1 MERFEGFLKLFIQ
14 VLQLSDMERI
24 TSAQPPPCGP
34 KHLPLDI
41 ADMQGMDFPIYVYKP
56 RRGMKRVDESKETY
70 KLPHRLIEKK
80 RRDRINECIAQ
91 LKDLLPEHLKLTT
104 LGHLEKAVVLELT
117 LKHVKALSGLLEQQ
131 QQKIIALQKDLQIS
145 DHGGDSTESSEEMF
159 RSGFH
164 LCAKEV
170 LHYVASQESSRD
182 LTPSHV
188 ISHIQKV
195 AAEVLQHRSSLH
207 PDESIPLVS
216 EKPKKPAG
224 QSQRVSEV
232 PAKNCVP
239 VIQRTYPH
247 GMGEQS
253 GSDTDTDSGYG
264 GEHDKRDPKAQWSE
278 SHAKEREN
286 AKHVASERTAGAI
299 KQEGDEPQAKRSRS
313 DSSEDEIL
321 VVHNASG
328 PGGYMSF
335 SPNQPPFCLPFYLI
349 PPSAATAAA
358 YLPMLEKC
366 WYPGGMPVMYPGMS
380 GSAVSL
386 PSETLASSLVMSPR
400 SGSPVP
406 HQNHMDS
413 PAIQKTLRQVPPL
426 NLETKD

>member
-1 MERFEGFLKLFIQ
+1 
-14 VLQLSDMERI
+14 
-24 TSAQPPPCGP
+24 
-34 KHLPLDI
+34 
-41 ADMQGMDFPIYVYKP
+41 MQGMEFPIYVYKS
-56 RRGMKRVDESKETY
+56 RRGMKRGDESKETY

-117 LKHVKALSGLLEQQ
+117 LKHVKTLSTLLEQQ

-145 DHGGDSTESSEEMF
+145 DHGGDSVETNEEMF

-170 LHYVASQESSRD
+170 LQYVASQERSRD

-195 AAEVLQHRSSLH
+195 AAEVLQHRSSPH
-207 PDESIPLVS
+207 PEEPAPQAL
-216 EKPKKPAG
+216 EKLKKPAG
-224 QSQRVSEV
+224 QPQRAFDG

-247 GMGEQS
+247 VMGEQS

-264 GEHDKRDPKAQWSE
+264 GEHDKRDPKTQWSE
-278 SHAKEREN
+278 SHAKEGEL
-286 AKHVASERTAGAI
+286 KHAASERTAGAI
-299 KQEGDEPQAKRSRS
+299 KQEGDEPLAKKSRS
-313 DSSEDEIL
+313 DSSEDEVL
-321 VVHNASG
+321 SGHAAGG
-328 PGGYMSF
+328 PGSYMSF

-349 PPSAATAAA
+349 PPAAAPVAA

-366 WYPGGMPVMYPGMS
+366 WYPGGMPVMYPPGMS
-380 GSAVSL
+380 GSTEAL
-386 PSETLASSLVMSPR
+386 PSSLVMSPR
-400 SGSPVP
+400 PGSPVP
-406 HQNHMDS
+406 HQNPMDS
-413 PAIQKTLRQVPPL
+413 PALHKALKQPAL

>member
-1 MERFEGFLKLFIQ
+1 
-14 VLQLSDMERI
+14 MERI
-24 TSAQPPPCGP
+24 TSAQPPPCVP
-34 KHLPLDI
+34 KHPSLDI

-56 RRGMKRVDESKETY
+56 RRGMKRGDENKETY

-117 LKHVKALSGLLEQQ
+117 LKHVKALSTHLEQQ

-145 DHGGDSTESSEEMF
+145 DHGGDKAENSEEMF

-170 LHYVASQESSRD
+170 LHYLASQESSRD

-195 AAEVLQHRSSLH
+195 AAEVLQHQSSRQ
-207 PDESIPLVS
+207 PEESVHQASEKVKKLASQPQKPQVS
-216 EKPKKPAG
+216 EG
-224 QSQRVSEV
+224 

-247 GMGEQS
+247 GTGELS

-264 GEHDKRDPKAQWSE
+264 GEHDKPKAQWSE
-278 SHAKEREN
+278 SHAREGDL
-286 AKHVASERTAGAI
+286 KHPASERTAGAI
-299 KQEGDEPQAKRSRS
+299 KQEGDEPRAKKSRS
-313 DSSEDEIL
+313 DSTADEIHPAG
-321 VVHNASG
+321 VAGS
-328 PGGYMSF
+328 YMGF
-335 SPNQPPFCLPFYLI
+335 SPNQTPFCLPFYLI
-349 PPSAATAAA
+349 PPAAAAAAA

-366 WYPGGMPVMYPGMS
+366 WYPGGVPMMYPGLS
-380 GSAVSL
+380 GTAGSL
-386 PSETLASSLVMSPR
+386 TPDTLPSSLVTSPR
-400 SGSPVP
+400 AGSPVP
-406 HQNHMDS
+406 HQTPVDS
-413 PAIQKTLRQVPPL
+413 PALHKALKQVPPL

>member
-1 MERFEGFLKLFIQ
+1 
-14 VLQLSDMERI
+14 MERI
-24 TSAQPPPCGP
+24 TSAQPPPCVP
-34 KHLPLDI
+34 KHASLDI

-56 RRGMKRVDESKETY
+56 RRGMKHGNESKETY

-117 LKHVKALSGLLEQQ
+117 LKHVKALSTLLEQQ

-145 DHGGDSTESSEEMF
+145 DHGGDSAETSEEMF

-170 LHYVASQESSRD
+170 LQYVASQDRSRD

-188 ISHIQKV
+188 IGHIQKV
-195 AAEVLQHRSSLH
+195 AAEVLQHGSN
-207 PDESIPLVS
+207 PQADEYPPQAA
-216 EKPKKPAG
+216 EKLKKPAG
-224 QSQRVSEV
+224 QPQKMFEG

-239 VIQRTYPH
+239 VIQRTNPQ

-264 GEHDKRDPKAQWSE
+264 GEPDKRDPKTQWSE
-278 SHAKEREN
+278 RHAKEGEL
-286 AKHVASERTAGAI
+286 KHVMSEMTAGGI
-299 KQEGDEPQAKRSRS
+299 KQEGDEPPLKKSRP
-313 DSSEDEIL
+313 DSPEEL
-321 VVHNASG
+321 LSG
-328 PGGYMSF
+328 HTAGGAGSYMGF
-335 SPNQPPFCLPFYLI
+335 SPNQIPFSLPFYLV
-349 PPSAATAAA
+349 PPATAPVAA

-366 WYPGGMPVMYPGMS
+366 WYHGGMPVMYPGAG
-380 GSAVSL
+380 GSVGSL
-386 PSETLASSLVMSPR
+386 PPDMRPSSLVMSPR
-400 SGSPVP
+400 AGSPVIHYNP
-406 HQNHMDS
+406 MDS
-413 PAIQKTLRQVPPL
+413 SALHKALTHIPPL
-426 NLETKD
+426 NMETRD